1 MIALFIILYWLN
13 IYEWNENVKQT
24 QTCKRETQHQA
35 SAQMQQQDLSE
46 KALAFQTQSQTAGRK
61 NERRIV
67 Y

>member
-13 IYEWNENVKQT
+13 IYEWNES
-24 QTCKRETQHQA
+24 TCKRETQHQA

-61 NERRIV
+61 NERRRV
-67 Y
+67 S